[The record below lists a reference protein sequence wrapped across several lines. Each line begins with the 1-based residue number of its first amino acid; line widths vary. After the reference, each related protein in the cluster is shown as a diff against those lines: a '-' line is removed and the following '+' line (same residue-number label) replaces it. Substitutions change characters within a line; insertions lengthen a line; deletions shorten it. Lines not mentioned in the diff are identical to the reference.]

1 MAADFIEWLKKQPF
15 FKNISLVVLGDHL
28 VINNAL
34 YDKYLQPHQKKRRI
48 FNLFINSN
56 YTENIN
62 TNRHFSGVDIF
73 PTVLES
79 IGADIPNRRLGLG
92 VSLYDNSQQTLIE
105 VLGKKRLDEE
115 LYKKSDRYFDFVF
128 DTE

>member
-1 MAADFIEWLKKQPF
+1 M
-15 FKNISLVVLGDHL
+15 
-28 VINNAL
+28 INNGLGA
-34 YDKYLQPHQKKRRI
+34 
-48 FNLFINSN
+48 F
-56 YTENIN
+56 
-62 TNRHFSGVDIF
+62 GVDIF
-73 PTVLES
+73 PTVLEG

-115 LYKKSDRYFDFVF
+115 LYKKSGKYFDFVF